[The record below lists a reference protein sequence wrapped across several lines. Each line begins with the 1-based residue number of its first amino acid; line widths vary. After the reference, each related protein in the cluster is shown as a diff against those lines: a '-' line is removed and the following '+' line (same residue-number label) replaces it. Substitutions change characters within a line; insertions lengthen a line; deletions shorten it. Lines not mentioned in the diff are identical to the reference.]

1 MITVIIIWGSE
12 GAQTF
17 AEKVKNMGLLYQN
30 LSDIL

>member
-17 AEKVKNMGLLYQN
+17 NEKVKNMGLLYQN